1 MLSLIFFI
9 YLGLMENFKNLKE
22 EFDTA
27 SANADKFYIDEN
39 MQAGKRLFAS
49 LMKIERKCK
58 EAREEL
64 SSTRKKIR
72 EQRQQKNDQ
81 EKKMY

>member
-1 MLSLIFFI
+1 
-9 YLGLMENFKNLKE
+9 MEKFKNLKE

-39 MQAGKRLFAS
+39 MQAGKRLFSS

-58 EAREEL
+58 EARDEL
-64 SSTRKKIR
+64 SVTRKKIR
-72 EQRQQKNDQ
+72 EQRQRKNDR
-81 EKKMY
+81 EKEVY